1 MNVLFY
7 ICSLSLHWVLD
18 FKGFT
23 SPLGTDLPVC
33 DGWIMEQTRSSDTIA
48 HLKNEL
54 VVSGQYLKDQNL
66 PLLIS
71 RGVFGHLS
79 VS

>member
-18 FKGFT
+18 FKGFS

-33 DGWIMEQTRSSDTIA
+33 NSWIMEQTRSSNTIA
-48 HLKNEL
+48 HLQNEL
-54 VVSGQYLKDQNL
+54 VVSGQNLGHQNL
-66 PLLIS
+66 SPY
-71 RGVFGHLS
+71 
-79 VS
+79 